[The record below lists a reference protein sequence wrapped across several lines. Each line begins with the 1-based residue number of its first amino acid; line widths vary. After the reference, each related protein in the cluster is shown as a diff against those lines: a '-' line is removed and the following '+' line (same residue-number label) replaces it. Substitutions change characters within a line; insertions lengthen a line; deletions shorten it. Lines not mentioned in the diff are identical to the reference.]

1 MNSRIVVAPDSFK
14 GSAAADAVAR
24 AIAEG
29 WQHVR
34 PADEIVLRP
43 MADGG
48 EGTVDA
54 FLAAVPGARERRVVV
69 DGPDGRPVS
78 ARWALLPASADAP
91 GGTAVV
97 EVAQTSGLGLLAAKL
112 PLAAHT
118 RGLGQA
124 IGAVLDEGVSRV
136 LVGLG
141 GSATTDGGAGALVAL
156 GARFTSRAGVDVAD
170 GNAGLAAIQAVDLSG
185 LRPLPEGGVVL
196 LTDVRSPLLG
206 ERGAARVFGPQKGA
220 SPEDVELM
228 DRNLAHFVDLLSEHA
243 PEAHRLSSRP
253 GAGAAGG
260 TGFGLTLW
268 GATITA
274 GADEVAAQLGLP
286 ESVAHADLVIT
297 GEGRYD
303 EQTGEGKVAAHVAEV
318 ARDAGVP
325 VALVAGLVTIE
336 PAGFT
341 DRAELTSLAGSA
353 EASVADTP
361 RWARR
366 AGEVLATRWRGNPGD
381 TPGHGTR

>member
-1 MNSRIVVAPDSFK
+1 
-14 GSAAADAVAR
+14 
-24 AIAEG
+24 
-29 WQHVR
+29 
-34 PADEIVLRP
+34 

-54 FLAAVPGARERRVVV
+54 FLAAVPGARERTVLV
-69 DGPDGRPVS
+69 DGPDGRPVR
-78 ARWALLPASADAP
+78 ARWALLPASAEAP

-97 EVAQTSGLGLLAAKL
+97 EVAQTSGLGLLDPLL
-112 PLAAHT
+112 PFGAHT

-124 IGAVLDEGVSRV
+124 IGAALDEGVSRI

-141 GSATTDGGAGALVAL
+141 GSASTDGGAGALAAL
-156 GARFTSRAGVDVAD
+156 GARFTSRSGADAAD
-170 GNAGLAAIQAVDLSG
+170 GNAGLATIEAIDLSG

-206 ERGAARVFGPQKGA
+206 ERGAAHVFGPQKGA
-220 SPEDVELM
+220 SPSDVGRL
-228 DRNLAHFVDLLSEHA
+228 DRNLAHFARLLA
-243 PEAHRLSSRP
+243 EAGPQAELLATRP

-260 TGFGLTLW
+260 TGFGLSLW

-274 GADEVAAQLGLP
+274 GADEIALRLGLR
-286 ESVAHADLVIT
+286 EALQRADLVIT

-303 EQTGEGKVAAHVAEV
+303 EQTGAGKVAAHVAAL
-318 ARDAGVP
+318 ARAAGVP

-336 PAGFT
+336 PVGFT
-341 DRAELTSLAGSA
+341 DRVELTSLAGSA
-353 EASVADTP
+353 EASVADAA

-366 AGEVLATRWRGNPGD
+366 AGEVLGMRWRA
-381 TPGHGTR
+381 